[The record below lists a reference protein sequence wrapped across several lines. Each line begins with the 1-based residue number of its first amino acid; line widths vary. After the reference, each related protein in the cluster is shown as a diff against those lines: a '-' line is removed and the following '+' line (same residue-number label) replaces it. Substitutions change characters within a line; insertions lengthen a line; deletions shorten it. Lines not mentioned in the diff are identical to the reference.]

1 MSGNGSAYGSMNDYI
16 YYCRG
21 GSGKSVGGGSG
32 LGCGRG
38 YASFT
43 LDNV

>member
-1 MSGNGSAYGSMNDYI
+1 MFGNGSAYGSVNDYMD
-16 YYCRG
+16 YCGG
-21 GSGKSVGGGSG
+21 GSGKCVGGGSG

-38 YASFT
+38 YASFK